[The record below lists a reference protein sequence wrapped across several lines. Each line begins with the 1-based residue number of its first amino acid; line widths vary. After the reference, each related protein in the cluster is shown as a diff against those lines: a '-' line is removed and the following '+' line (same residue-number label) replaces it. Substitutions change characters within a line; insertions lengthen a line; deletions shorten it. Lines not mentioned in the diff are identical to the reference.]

1 MMAFDERLS
10 VAAIEDVAAQLVRA
24 GRLPPERAAD
34 EVAACVTLLR
44 ERYGREIPA
53 VVGEPP
59 A

>member
-1 MMAFDERLS
+1 
-10 VAAIEDVAAQLVRA
+10 VAAQLVRA